1 MNWQMT
7 LALVAL
13 APLIGAQ
20 SQSASFAAQPDASN
34 AGSPA
39 DRYEDPPENSYLAES
54 SWPLFHRNPYA
65 QASGDLDAIEPSDRL
80 AFQREDNPEGGTAPW
95 TVFPAPYA
103 DGSQAIISNTQKGV
117 IKWLMTGPR
126 FVQVSYLE
134 LPRGRFDFD
143 WNVAALRTGEIAVT
157 SIKDNRIYLL
167 KDRQSD
173 CPRCEL
179 VISRTIDVPRSVGK
193 LTIHFTVNYDGHI
206 LILMEGNKIAAISL
220 DTGKVVAV
228 HSLGGE
234 AGGYSYH
241 NAFASDEN
249 GRIYISNQQ
258 GVTAL
263 DWNGRRFFN
272 AWQASY
278 DFRGP
283 GCSEPRRASRLRE
296 RLRTIRGLTCTG
308 TGTTPTLLG
317 TPENGIVLMTDGHSP
332 SNNLVAFWRGDIP
345 ADWRGLPG
353 QDRRLAGRIAL
364 PHSTPDGEG
373 HTAENSPAVLG
384 NAVFIAQWAGFNP
397 DCTPP
402 KGVQRV
408 DWDAAARRF
417 RLVWANAEAHFNGI
431 PTASSRTGL
440 VYGTGR
446 GNGCNYAYRGLDI
459 ATGRLRLDVP
469 LGADDAFTDQG
480 NQQAIANDG
489 SIVVGVRKGTL
500 RIYQENA
507 R

>member
-1 MNWQMT
+1 MKWRMA
-7 LALVAL
+7 LVLVAL
-13 APLIGAQ
+13 ALLTGGQ
-20 SQSASFAAQPDASN
+20 THSTSSASPPDADY
-34 AGSPA
+34 ASPP
-39 DRYEDPPENSYLAES
+39 DTVYVGPTDNRYLAELT
-54 SWPLFHRNPYA
+54 WPLFHRNPYA
-65 QASGDLDAIEPSDRL
+65 QASGDLDAIAPSDRL
-80 AFQREDNPEGGTAPW
+80 AVQREDNPEGGTAPW
-95 TVFPAPYA
+95 TVFPAPYS

-117 IKWLMTGPR
+117 IKWSMNGPR
-126 FVQVSYLE
+126 FEQVSYLD

-143 WNVAALRTGEIAVT
+143 WNVAALRNGEIAVT

-167 KDRQSD
+167 KDRQPD

-179 VISRTIDVPRSVGK
+179 VINRTIDVARSVGE
-193 LTIHFTVNYDGHI
+193 LTIHFTVSYDGHL
-206 LILMEGNKIAAISL
+206 LILMEDNKIAAISIAS
-220 DTGKVVAV
+220 GEVAAV
-228 HSLGGE
+228 HSLGREG
-234 AGGYSYH
+234 GGYSYH
-241 NAFASDEN
+241 NAFASDEE

-258 GVTAL
+258 AVTAL
-263 DWNGRRFFN
+263 DWDGQNFTQ
-272 AWQASY
+272 AWQAPY

-283 GCSEPRRASRLRE
+283 GCREPRRTSRLRE

-308 TGTTPTLLG
+308 SGTTPTLLG
-317 TPENGIVLMTDGHSP
+317 TPETGIVLMTDGHSP
-332 SNNLVAFWRGDIP
+332 SNNLVAFWRGEIP

-353 QDRRLAGRIAL
+353 MDRRLAGRIAL

-384 NAVFIAQWAGFNP
+384 NSVFIAQWAGFNP

-417 RLVWANAEAHFNGI
+417 RLVWANADVHFNGI

-446 GNGCNYAYRGLDI
+446 GDGCTYAYRALDI
-459 ATGRLRLDVP
+459 ATGQLRLDLP

-489 SIVVGVRKGTL
+489 SIVVGVRRGTL
-500 RIYQENA
+500 RIYRENM